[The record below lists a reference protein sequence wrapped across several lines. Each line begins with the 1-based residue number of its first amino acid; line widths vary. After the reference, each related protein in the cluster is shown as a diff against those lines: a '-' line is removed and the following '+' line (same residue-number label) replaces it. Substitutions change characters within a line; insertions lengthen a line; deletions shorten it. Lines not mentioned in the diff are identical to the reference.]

1 MLLKNKKDMKLEEQA
16 KLNLLSYK
24 KVLDKALEQYFK
36 RFVSDL
42 KPPFTNKNIQAVVNA
57 MTSLILRGGKRV
69 RGTLVKYTYDA
80 VTNKNSD
87 AILGLSMATE
97 IIHGYIL
104 MADDIMDK
112 DEKRRGFL
120 TAHKM
125 LENYYEKEYYKSGK
139 QHIGISLALMS
150 FTLANHLAFEIILN
164 LKMPEP
170 TRNAILKHLHQTICL
185 TVYGQVLDMAT
196 EFEDSVMPEQVID
209 VHKHKTAYYTFRN
222 PIMTGAIL
230 AGASKK
236 QIKVLNDYAMNV
248 GIAFQ
253 LRDDILGMYGDEEK
267 LGKQVGSDIQEG
279 KKTML
284 IVKALELGDKK
295 DVEFMAR
302 RLGRPKLSK
311 KNLEKFREIVEQT
324 GSLEYSQ
331 ALIQKYIKKGKKY
344 LVKEKGLFK
353 KEGCEFLLGIAD
365 YIGSR
370 NE

>member
-1 MLLKNKKDMKLEEQA
+1 MQFEKQA

-36 RFVSDL
+36 KFTSDL
-42 KPPFTNKNIQAVVNA
+42 RPPFTDKNIKAVVNA

-69 RGTLVKYTYDA
+69 RGTLVKYAYEA
-80 VTNKNSD
+80 VSRKNSG

-104 MADDIMDK
+104 MADDIMDR

-125 LENYYEKEYYKSGK
+125 LESYYEKEYFKTGK

-150 FTLANHLAFEIILN
+150 FTLANHLAFEIVLG
-164 LKMPEP
+164 LKMPEQ
-170 TRNAILKHLHQTICL
+170 TKNAILRHLHETIRL
-185 TVYGQVLDMAT
+185 TAYGQVLDMAT
-196 EFEDSVMPEQVID
+196 GFEDSVMPEQVIN

-222 PIMTGAIL
+222 PMMTGAIL
-230 AGASKK
+230 GGASSK
-236 QIKVLNDYAMNV
+236 QIKVLNNYAMNI

-253 LRDDILGMYGDEEK
+253 LKDDILGMYGDEEK
-267 LGKQVGSDIQEG
+267 LGKAVGSDIQEG

-284 IVKALELGDKK
+284 IVKASELGSKK
-295 DVEFMAR
+295 DVEFMAGK
-302 RLGRPKLSK
+302 LGRPKLSK

-331 ALIQKYIKKGKKY
+331 ALIQKYIKKGKQY
-344 LVKEKGLFK
+344 LVKGKDLFEKQGY
-353 KEGCEFLLGIAD
+353 EFLLGIAD

-370 NE
+370 DK

>member
-1 MLLKNKKDMKLEEQA
+1 MNLEEQA

-36 RFVSDL
+36 KFSSDL
-42 KPPFTNKNIQAVVNA
+42 KPPFTNKNIKEVVNA
-57 MTSLILRGGKRV
+57 MSSLILRGGKRV
-69 RGTLVKYTYDA
+69 RGALVKYAHGA
-80 VTNKNSD
+80 VSGKNSD

-97 IIHGYIL
+97 IIHGYLL
-104 MADDIMDK
+104 MADDIMDR

-139 QHIGISLALMS
+139 KHVGISLALMS
-150 FTLANHLAFEIILN
+150 FTLANHLAFEIVLG
-164 LKMPEP
+164 LKIPEQ
-170 TRNAILKHLHQTICL
+170 TRNAILKHLHETIRF

-196 EFEDSVMPEQVID
+196 EFEDLVVPEQVID

-230 AGASKK
+230 AGASNK

-267 LGKQVGSDIQEG
+267 IGKPVGSDIQEG

-295 DVEFMAR
+295 DVEFIAGK
-302 RLGRPKLSK
+302 LGRSRLS
-311 KNLEKFREIVEQT
+311 NRSLERFREIVEQT

-331 ALIQKYIKKGKKY
+331 VLIQEYIKRGKRY
-344 LVKEKGLFK
+344 LIREKGLFK
-353 KEGCEFLLGIAD
+353 KEGYEFLLGIAD

-370 NE
+370 EK